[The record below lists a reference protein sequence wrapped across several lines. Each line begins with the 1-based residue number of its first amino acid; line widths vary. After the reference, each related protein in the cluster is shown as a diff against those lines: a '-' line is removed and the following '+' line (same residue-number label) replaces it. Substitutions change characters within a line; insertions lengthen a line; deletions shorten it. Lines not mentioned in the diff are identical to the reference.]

1 MGKINT
7 MLHKNRQ
14 DVLNAFG
21 KRMKV
26 LRNQK
31 GKKFSQE
38 KLGEASGLH
47 RNYISDAERG
57 TRNVSLV
64 AILKIIQGLDSTISE
79 FFAQGFDNVDSSDL
93 ISLGDAIIVE

>member
-1 MGKINT
+1 MKKKEILSKG
-7 MLHKNRQ
+7 RQ
-14 DVLNAFG
+14 DLLNAFG
-21 KRMKV
+21 KRMKT

-31 GKKFSQE
+31 GRKFSQE

-64 AILKIIQGLDSTISE
+64 AILKIINGLDSSISE
-79 FFAQGFDNVDSSDL
+79 FFAVGFDNIETSNLYDTFS
-93 ISLGDAIIVE
+93 VE

>member
-1 MGKINT
+1 MKKKEILSKG
-7 MLHKNRQ
+7 RQ
-14 DVLNAFG
+14 NLLNAFG
-21 KRMKV
+21 KRMKT

-31 GKKFSQE
+31 GRKFSQE

-64 AILKIIQGLDSTISE
+64 AILKIINGLDSSISE
-79 FFAQGFDNVDSSDL
+79 FFAVGFDNIDTSNLYDTFS
-93 ISLGDAIIVE
+93 VE

>member
-1 MGKINT
+1 MEKNNA
-7 MLHKNRQ
+7 MLSKNRQ

-64 AILKIIQGLDSTISE
+64 AILKIIKGLNSTISE
-79 FFAQGFDNVDSSDL
+79 FFGQGFDNVDSSL
-93 ISLGDAIIVE
+93 ISLGETIIVE

>member
-1 MGKINT
+1 MKKKEILSKG
-7 MLHKNRQ
+7 RQ
-14 DVLNAFG
+14 DLLNAFG
-21 KRMKV
+21 KRMKT

-31 GKKFSQE
+31 GRKFSQE

-64 AILKIIQGLDSTISE
+64 AILKIINGLDSSISE
-79 FFAQGFDNVDSSDL
+79 FFAVGFDNIDTSNLYDTFT
-93 ISLGDAIIVE
+93 VE

>member
-1 MGKINT
+1 MKKKEI
-7 MLHKNRQ
+7 LSKSRQ
-14 DVLNAFG
+14 DLLNAFG
-21 KRMKV
+21 KRMKT

-31 GKKFSQE
+31 GRKFSQE

-64 AILKIIQGLDSTISE
+64 AILKIINGLDSSISD
-79 FFAQGFDNVDSSDL
+79 FFAVGFDNIDTSNLYDTFS
-93 ISLGDAIIVE
+93 VE

>member
-1 MGKINT
+1 MKKKEIISKG
-7 MLHKNRQ
+7 RQ
-14 DVLNAFG
+14 DLLNAFG
-21 KRMKV
+21 KRMKT

-38 KLGEASGLH
+38 RLGEASGLH

-64 AILKIIQGLDSTISE
+64 AILKIINGLDSSISE
-79 FFAQGFDNVDSSDL
+79 FFAVGFDNIDTSNLYDTFS
-93 ISLGDAIIVE
+93 VE

>member
-1 MGKINT
+1 MEKKEILN
-7 MLHKNRQ
+7 KNRQ
-14 DVLNAFG
+14 DLLYAFG
-21 KRMKV
+21 KRMKT
-26 LRNQK
+26 LRIQK

-64 AILKIIQGLDSTISE
+64 AILKIIKGLDSSISE
-79 FFAQGFDNVDSSDL
+79 FFAVGFDNVDVSTLYVD
-93 ISLGDAIIVE
+93 

>member
-1 MGKINT
+1 MKKKEILGKG
-7 MLHKNRQ
+7 RQ
-14 DVLNAFG
+14 DLLNAFG
-21 KRMKV
+21 KRMKT

-64 AILKIIQGLDSTISE
+64 AILKIINGLDSSISE
-79 FFAQGFDNVDSSDL
+79 FFAIGFDNIDTSNLYDTFS
-93 ISLGDAIIVE
+93 VE